1 MSTGSGSRLSRP
13 SWAVTWVLAAVVCVV
28 PVTALLI
35 LAGAPDSPAGWT
47 ALVGPVALGFAVV
60 LARSRGDLATGVLTV
75 SVLTVIQPAY
85 QVLMT
90 SGVWQSV
97 AGLAIYA
104 GICWVTGNL
113 GRQLPVRASVW
124 WIIALVVAIGWA
136 LDLDVPLAI
145 LAIGWWLVGVTFRHH
160 QQLTARLRERAEELA
175 NEQQRY
181 TSEAVRLERARIA
194 RELHDVVAHCMTVIV
209 IQARAGQQQGEA
221 SPQSTIEALDAI
233 LGTSAEAETDLDT
246 LVGVLD
252 PHRPQQLT
260 RDLLDG
266 LVQRTRSG
274 GTPVRLEVRGD
285 PDTLDPARAA
295 VAHRVIQ
302 EALTNALRHAPGAE
316 LTLSLDCRH
325 GLQVTVENEPAD
337 GTAPPTVGSGRGLLG
352 IDERVSALGGTTEWG
367 PTPAGGWRLRVR
379 LPELSG
385 SQLVGAIPT
394 VDGERPESP
403 CQSPCDR
410 PA

>member
-1 MSTGSGSRLSRP
+1 MSTVSRNQQSPP
-13 SWAVTWVLAAVVCVV
+13 SWAVTWILAAVVCVV
-28 PVTALLI
+28 PATALLI
-35 LAGAPDSPAGWT
+35 LTGAPRSPTDWA
-47 ALVGPVALGFAVV
+47 ALLGPAALGLAVV
-60 LARSRGDLATGVLTV
+60 LARGRGDLATGVLTAAI
-75 SVLTVIQPAY
+75 LTVIQPVY
-85 QVLMT
+85 QVLT
-90 SGVWQSV
+90 TLGIWQSI
-97 AGLAIYA
+97 AGLCLYA

-113 GRQLPVRASVW
+113 GRQLPVRVSVW
-124 WIIALVVAIGWA
+124 WMIALVVAIGWA
-136 LDLDVPLAI
+136 LDLDVPLAM
-145 LAIGWWLVGVTFRHH
+145 LGIGWWLVGVTFRYH

-181 TSEAVRLERARIA
+181 TSEAVRLERSRIA

-221 SPQSTIEALDAI
+221 SAQSTIEALDAI

-252 PHRPQQLT
+252 PHRAQQLT

-285 PDTLDPARAA
+285 PDSLDPARAA

-325 GLQVTVENEPAD
+325 ALQMTIENEPAD
-337 GTAPPTVGSGRGLLG
+337 ATAPPTVGSGRGLLG
-352 IDERVSALGGTTEWG
+352 IDERVSALGGTVAWG
-367 PTPAGGWRLRVR
+367 PTEAGGWRLEVR
-379 LPELSG
+379 LPSLLETQATG
-385 SQLVGAIPT
+385 
-394 VDGERPESP
+394 
-403 CQSPCDR
+403 
-410 PA
+410 